1 MFNNFNYLYL
11 SHYYENEYYIM
22 ILTSSTFLSFY
33 ILRAM
38 IHLIK
43 YRSGNVTLGRICTLF
58 ICEKLQS
65 KKKTKQ
71 KKNVKENNN
80 MNH

>member
-11 SHYYENEYYIM
+11 SHYYENEYYIL

-38 IHLIK
+38 IRLIK

-58 ICEKLQS
+58 ICKKFQS
-65 KKKTKQ
+65 KKK
-71 KKNVKENNN
+71 KERQGNNN
-80 MNH
+80 M